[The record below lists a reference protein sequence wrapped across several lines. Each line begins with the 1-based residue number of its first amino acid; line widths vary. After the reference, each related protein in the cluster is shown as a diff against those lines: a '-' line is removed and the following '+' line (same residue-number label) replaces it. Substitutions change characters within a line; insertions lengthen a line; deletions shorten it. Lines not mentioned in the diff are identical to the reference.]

1 MTPIRILFVACVLAA
16 PGALAQAPFPSR
28 PVTLTV
34 GFAPG
39 GSTDLAARIV
49 AKKLTENL
57 GQPVV
62 VENRA
67 GAGGNIAAQQIA
79 AAAPN
84 GYTISLASVGPLTV
98 SPALYKDLRYDTK
111 RDIAPITMGM
121 VFPDIFVVN
130 PGVPAKTLGELVAL
144 AKAKP
149 GELTY
154 ASPGVGGA
162 AHLAGELF
170 KQAAGIEMI
179 HVPYKGGG
187 PAITDLLG
195 GRVTMFPSGP
205 GPAQAYVESGRL
217 RALAVTGPTR
227 ISTMPDVPTVAESG
241 YPGFEA
247 MNWYA
252 FVAPAKTPGEILDFW
267 NRELVKVL
275 KDPLVKAELAK
286 HGLEPQPST
295 REELAAYIERET
307 AKWARVVHEAKI
319 RPE

>member
-1 MTPIRILFVACVLAA
+1 MKPIRILLLACALAA
-16 PGALAQAPFPSR
+16 SGAFAQAKFPSR

-39 GSTDLAARIV
+39 GSTDTAARIV
-49 AKKLTENL
+49 AKKLGDNI
-57 GQPVV
+57 GQAVV
-62 VENRA
+62 VENRQ

-79 AAAPN
+79 AAAPD
-84 GYTISLASVGPLTV
+84 GYTISLASVGPLSV
-98 SPALYKDLRYDTK
+98 SPALYRSLPYNVK

-121 VFPDIFVVN
+121 VFPDVFVVN
-130 PGVPAKTLGELVAL
+130 TGGPVKTLAELVAL

-154 ASPGVGGA
+154 ASPGIGGA

-170 KQAAGIEMI
+170 KQAAGIDMI
-179 HVPYKGGG
+179 HVPFKGGG
-187 PAITDLLG
+187 PAITELLA

-205 GPAQAYVESGRL
+205 STAQPHIDAGKL
-217 RALAVTGPTR
+217 RALAVTGLAR
-227 ISTMPDVPTVAESG
+227 IPTMPDVPTVAESG

-275 KDPLVKAELAK
+275 KDPAVKAELAK
-286 HGLEPQPST
+286 HGLEPQPTT
-295 REELAAYIERET
+295 REELGRYIDRET
-307 AKWARVVHEAKI
+307 EKWGRVIRAAKI
-319 RPE
+319 QPE